1 MKSSR
6 KIALVAGG
14 ALVATVVAMTGY
26 AVVAAHAAATVQ
38 VAAATPAEAIKER
51 QALMKDQ
58 GKHAKA
64 ISEFVESGAG
74 TAADVATHAAALK
87 EDAGKIPALFPAGTG
102 VDDGVAETAAKKEI
116 WDDFAAFEA
125 AASKLGDLAG
135 AVEAAAAAGDKQQI
149 ADAFAT
155 MGKDGCGGCHS
166 TFRVKKN

>member
-38 VAAATPAEAIKER
+38 VAATPAEAIKER

-64 ISEFVESGAG
+64 INEFVESGMG

-102 VDDGVAETAAKKEI
+102 ADDGVAETAAKKEI

-149 ADAFAT
+149 ADAFET
-155 MGKDGCGGCHS
+155 MGKEGCGGCHS
-166 TFRVKKN
+166 TFRLKKN